1 MRIAKIDG
9 STIKQIGDHKV
20 LFTNTSFTRLGPT
33 DSFLSENNCKKVAD
47 VTYNQATQKINAVT
61 PFIDGDYV
69 KEYEVVSLSTDEKT
83 AVDNTHWGKIRIERN
98 EKLKET
104 DWRASSDLTLSDAW
118 KNYRQS
124 LRDITTQSDPWNIT
138 WPTEPS

>member
-1 MRIAKIDG
+1 MKIAIIDG
-9 STIKQIGDHKV
+9 STVKQVGQHTA
-20 LFTNTSFTRLGPT
+20 LFPNTSFTRFGPT

-47 VTYNQATQKINAVT
+47 VSYNQATQKINAVT

-69 KEYEVVSLSTDEKT
+69 KEYEVVNLSTDEKT
-83 AVDNTHWGKIRIERN
+83 AVDNTHWEKIRQQRN